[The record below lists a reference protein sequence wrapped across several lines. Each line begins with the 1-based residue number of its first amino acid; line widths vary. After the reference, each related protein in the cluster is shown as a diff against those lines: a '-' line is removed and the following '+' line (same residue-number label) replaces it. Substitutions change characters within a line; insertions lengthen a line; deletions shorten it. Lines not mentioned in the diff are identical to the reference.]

1 MNQMPGFLRFMACD
15 YDDNGGMICVKRKIL
30 LNLLCIEEMDFQSK
44 SLCLWLPPG
53 HAPSIPVGSP
63 FSYLFALQQLLVL

>member
-1 MNQMPGFLRFMACD
+1 MACD
-15 YDDNGGMICVKRKIL
+15 YDDNGGVHDLRETKDSSKR
-30 LNLLCIEEMDFQSK
+30 IEEMDSQSK

-63 FSYLFALQQLLVL
+63 FLFALQQLLVL